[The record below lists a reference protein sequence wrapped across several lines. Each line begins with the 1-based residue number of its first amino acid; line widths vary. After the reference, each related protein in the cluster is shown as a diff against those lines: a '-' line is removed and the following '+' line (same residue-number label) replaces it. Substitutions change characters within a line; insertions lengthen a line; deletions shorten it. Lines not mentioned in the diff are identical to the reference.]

1 MSSTRTSDILSRC
14 RIEIFVSFMILS
26 QSEAFSISPST
37 ELRDYNVTLNRKL
50 CLLSPTQLH
59 NKYNI
64 NVHLIFKY
72 GNIYLS
78 IKIPLT
84 NTQKFRHY

>member
-1 MSSTRTSDILSRC
+1 MSSTRTSDILSWC
-14 RIEIFVSFMILS
+14 RIEIFVSFLILS

-37 ELRDYNVTLNRKL
+37 ELRDYNVTIKIESYACFL
-50 CLLSPTQLH
+50 QH
-59 NKYNI
+59 NYTTNI
-64 NVHLIFKY
+64 NVHLIYKY

>member
-14 RIEIFVSFMILS
+14 RIEIFVSFLILS

-59 NKYNI
+59 NKYKCTFNI
-64 NVHLIFKY
+64 QIW
-72 GNIYLS
+72 
-78 IKIPLT
+78 
-84 NTQKFRHY
+84 